1 MDLNTNTDLFNKTRQ
16 RSLKIIEN
24 LSPED
29 MNIQSMEDASP
40 IKWHLAHTTWFFE
53 HFVVSKFK
61 KNFKPF
67 NEKYNFLFNSYYVQS
82 GPRYKRSQ
90 RSLITKP
97 EINEVLE
104 FRKKVD
110 NEVNELI
117 STSNSVAE
125 IIELGCHHEM
135 QHQELMLT
143 DLLHGLS
150 FNPLLPVYNQKNTN
164 VNNVNKEQKWIEFEG
179 GIQKVGADENVFSFD
194 CEKPRHE
201 TLVHPF
207 KISNKLV
214 TNGEWIEFIDDD
226 GYSKAPMWLMDGF
239 TICQNEKWIAPL
251 YWWKE
256 DKEWFQYTLNGPTKV
271 DINAPVCHISFYEA
285 DAFARWKN
293 KRLPTEFEWEVSS
306 SNNILGN
313 FLEKEKFVPES
324 INSKEN
330 ISQMW
335 GDVWEWTSS
344 SFLPY
349 PGFKTVEGSLGE
361 YNGKF
366 MSNQIVLKGGSCVTP
381 EDQVRNSYRN
391 FFYPHQRWQMSGLR
405 LAE

>member
-1 MDLNTNTDLFNKTRQ
+1 MDLNTKTDLFNKTRQ
-16 RSLKIIEN
+16 RSIKIIDN

-67 NEKYNFLFNSYYVQS
+67 NEKYNYLFNSYYVQS

-90 RSLITKP
+90 RSLISKP

-150 FNPLLPVYNQKNTN
+150 FNPLLPVYNPKKF
-164 VNNVNKEQKWIEFEG
+164 VVDNVNKEQKWIEFEG
-179 GIQKVGADENVFSFD
+179 GIKKLEQMGMVF
-194 CEKPRHE
+194 H
-201 TLVHPF
+201 LIV
-207 KISNKLV
+207 
-214 TNGEWIEFIDDD
+214 
-226 GYSKAPMWLMDGF
+226 
-239 TICQNEKWIAPL
+239 
-251 YWWKE
+251 
-256 DKEWFQYTLNGPTKV
+256 
-271 DINAPVCHISFYEA
+271 
-285 DAFARWKN
+285 KN
-293 KRLPTEFEWEVSS
+293 LDMK
-306 SNNILGN
+306 
-313 FLEKEKFVPES
+313 
-324 INSKEN
+324 
-330 ISQMW
+330 
-335 GDVWEWTSS
+335 
-344 SFLPY
+344 
-349 PGFKTVEGSLGE
+349 
-361 YNGKF
+361 
-366 MSNQIVLKGGSCVTP
+366 
-381 EDQVRNSYRN
+381 
-391 FFYPHQRWQMSGLR
+391 H
-405 LAE
+405 

>member
-1 MDLNTNTDLFNKTRQ
+1 
-16 RSLKIIEN
+16 
-24 LSPED
+24 
-29 MNIQSMEDASP
+29 
-40 IKWHLAHTTWFFE
+40 
-53 HFVVSKFK
+53 
-61 KNFKPF
+61 
-67 NEKYNFLFNSYYVQS
+67 
-82 GPRYKRSQ
+82 
-90 RSLITKP
+90 
-97 EINEVLE
+97 
-104 FRKKVD
+104 
-110 NEVNELI
+110 
-117 STSNSVAE
+117 
-125 IIELGCHHEM
+125 
-135 QHQELMLT
+135 
-143 DLLHGLS
+143 
-150 FNPLLPVYNQKNTN
+150 
-164 VNNVNKEQKWIEFEG
+164 
-179 GIQKVGADENVFSFD
+179 
-194 CEKPRHE
+194 
-201 TLVHPF
+201 
-207 KISNKLV
+207 
-214 TNGEWIEFIDDD
+214 
-226 GYSKAPMWLMDGF
+226 MWLMDGF

-293 KRLPTEFEWEVSS
+293 KRLPTEFEWDVSS
-306 SNNILGN
+306 SKNIFGN

-349 PGFKTVEGSLGE
+349 PGFKTTKGSLGE

-366 MSNQIVLKGGSCVTP
+366 MSNQIVLKGGSCITP